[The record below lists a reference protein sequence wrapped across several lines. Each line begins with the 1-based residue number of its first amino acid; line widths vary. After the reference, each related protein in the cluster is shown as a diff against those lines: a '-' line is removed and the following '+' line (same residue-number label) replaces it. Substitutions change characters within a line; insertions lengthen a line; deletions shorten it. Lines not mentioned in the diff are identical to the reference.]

1 MGLLLCRDFAKS
13 IQIAGN
19 LQMRDFC
26 EADGSFYEE
35 SIAENQLHNP
45 SNNRLQMVDLDPVWK
60 WGRLNSKRR
69 LRC

>member
-1 MGLLLCRDFAKS
+1 
-13 IQIAGN
+13 
-19 LQMRDFC
+19 MRDFC
-26 EADGSFYEE
+26 EAGGSFYEE